1 MKVIIQIG
9 IILLLLANIM
19 IFISMKRNSY
29 KENPYNTNIMKLPEE
44 NTFANKYN
52 YSKFPLDIKVTS
64 TDGKTM
70 PLQNIIKE
78 NTIVMWYPQHNCTLC
93 LRNSLEQFLQTAKY
107 LNSILL
113 STYLTPRDLIFFSKK
128 YNISIPCFSIKEIN
142 PPFKNWEVPVFFN
155 LAPNGI
161 ITNIWVHN
169 PEFENIST
177 SYFEMQ
183 LRQNNI
189 EKQAQ

>member
-78 NTIVMWYPQHNCTLC
+78 NTIV
-93 LRNSLEQFLQTAKY
+93 
-107 LNSILL
+107 I
-113 STYLTPRDLIFFSKK
+113 
-128 YNISIPCFSIKEIN
+128 
-142 PPFKNWEVPVFFN
+142 
-155 LAPNGI
+155 
-161 ITNIWVHN
+161 
-169 PEFENIST
+169 
-177 SYFEMQ
+177 
-183 LRQNNI
+183 
-189 EKQAQ
+189 